1 MEGFLLVLVW
11 TIILLALVKTRSFL
25 LAPFPSRYWPI
36 YALCRLVLPTLGME
50 GNRNKIPN
58 ISVAKM
64 ALFRRSFSHTMNLPS
79 VGLHPTSLCWR
90 TGKKIIKSTKSYFQ
104 LEHSMTIFAYWLWLL
119 YSFPSTFILFSLSS
133 HFFSFLSSS
142 HCLKWLLPHWL
153 QVFCKILHGLSSKR
167 QSTLLSTLKLS
178 CSTLTLADVFWIR
191 NFCWLN
197 ACLIVLKNTHR
208 HKTNKKNTTTY
219 KLKTNKQ
226 KKPFTYFAM
235 N

>member
-1 MEGFLLVLVW
+1 MGRSQNPSIKSILSLTLNLLEGFLLVLVW

-119 YSFPSTFILFSLSS
+119 YKVSHPLSFYSVYLLTSFLFFLHLTALNGFYHTDCKFFAKSFMDCLVKDRVLSS
-133 HFFSFLSSS
+133 V
-142 HCLKWLLPHWL
+142 HW
-153 QVFCKILHGLSSKR
+153 
-167 QSTLLSTLKLS
+167 S
-178 CSTLTLADVFWIR
+178 CPV
-191 NFCWLN
+191 
-197 ACLIVLKNTHR
+197 
-208 HKTNKKNTTTY
+208 
-219 KLKTNKQ
+219 
-226 KKPFTYFAM
+226 PP
-235 N
+235 